1 LIKGRGRPLKTFYNI
16 FFHFKRGLPPLFLN
30 MQLIKSPSHL
40 ILTPKEELENQLLR
54 MEKAGRTCYQSEKG
68 EVTKETAEKFIA
80 RLIKLG
86 HESVIEHSQ
95 MTVKFFDCSR
105 GFTHEMVRHR
115 LASFSQES
123 TRYVDYA
130 KDAKGEAEVNL
141 NKFQIKFVAPPHT
154 NNEEPILLE
163 DGRKFSFAEMLTEC
177 EKFYRALRIA
187 GWLPEDA
194 RQILP
199 TAVKAD
205 IVVSANFREWRHI
218 FKMRLT
224 LAAHWEIRGILG
236 NLLDEVQQVLP
247 AVFGDFA
254 EAGQDKNGLRY
265 FKQVKAE

>member
-1 LIKGRGRPLKTFYNI
+1 
-16 FFHFKRGLPPLFLN
+16 
-30 MQLIKSPSHL
+30 MQLVKSPSHL
-40 ILTPKEELENQLLR
+40 ILTPQQELQDQVLR

-80 RLIKLG
+80 RLIKMG

-130 KDAKGEAEVNL
+130 KGDKGETEVDL
-141 NKFQIKFVAPPHT
+141 NRFQIKFIAPPHT
-154 NNEEPILLE
+154 NNEEPVLLE
-163 DGRKFSFAEMLTEC
+163 DGRKLSFTEMLTEC
-177 EKFYRALRIA
+177 EKFYRGLRKA

-205 IVVSANFREWRHI
+205 IVVTANFREWRHI
-218 FKMRLT
+218 FKERLA
-224 LAAHWEIRGILG
+224 LGAHWEIRGILG
-236 NLLDEVQQVLP
+236 NLLDEVQVILP
-247 AVFGDFA
+247 AIFGDFM
-254 EAGQDKNGLRY
+254 EAGKDKNGLRY